1 MILAAVSC
9 SDLSDCCDGCSVLV
23 IQLQF
28 CISADNHGTVFVLS
42 DQLTMVDMYIHYWR
56 TYEQSWEADFWN
68 KMTSFFLVWQTCL
81 ISWFFFCMHYHDLKH
96 TLDSK
101 GTVSSV
107 IKFQMRTSGWRVCI
121 TIVGTKECITTSLK
135 DWHLIVAGI
144 NDLYNQTF
152 SCSMKKCFEC
162 SLLKCVSGCWQ
173 FCSVLLTGFLAQCCG
188 QMTSPEE
195 PKRFLSFSTP
205 SSSESEFSKNFIC
218 NFKFQQNFFYISGAF
233 TITCI

>member
-81 ISWFFFCMHYHDLKH
+81 ISWFFFLYALSWLETYTRFQRHGFFCYQISDAHFWLK
-96 TLDSK
+96 
-101 GTVSSV
+101 SV
-107 IKFQMRTSGWRVCI
+107 HNHCGDKRVHHHQ
-121 TIVGTKECITTSLK
+121 S
-135 DWHLIVAGI
+135 
-144 NDLYNQTF
+144 
-152 SCSMKKCFEC
+152 
-162 SLLKCVSGCWQ
+162 
-173 FCSVLLTGFLAQCCG
+173 
-188 QMTSPEE
+188 
-195 PKRFLSFSTP
+195 
-205 SSSESEFSKNFIC
+205 
-218 NFKFQQNFFYISGAF
+218 
-233 TITCI
+233 